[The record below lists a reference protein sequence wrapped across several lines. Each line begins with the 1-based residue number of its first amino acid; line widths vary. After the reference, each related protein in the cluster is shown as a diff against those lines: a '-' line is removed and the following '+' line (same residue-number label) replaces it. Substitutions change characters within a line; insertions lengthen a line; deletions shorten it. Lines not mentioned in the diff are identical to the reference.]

1 MDCNTLIIES
11 NDAIRNAL
19 LAIFQ
24 KQYVNYYIKV
34 NTCFNMPTKILKGYW
49 NFLQL
54 VFSKRNLSYQFRKTN
69 ESLQ

>member
-1 MDCNTLIIES
+1 MLRMTFTLLKIDKFIILRKCMDCNTLIIDS

-34 NTCFNMPTKILKGYW
+34 NICFNMPTKI
-49 NFLQL
+49 
-54 VFSKRNLSYQFRKTN
+54 
-69 ESLQ
+69 